1 MNETA
6 AGWRGIGSNPFIPDR
21 TRHPFG
27 SFPEPPMR
35 SLAAVIVRE
44 SPFLFRRSK
53 QPLTIVTKPAIN
65 GSFII
70 FFNGTLGG

>member
-1 MNETA
+1 MQPVTGRPET
-6 AGWRGIGSNPFIPDR
+6 G
-21 TRHPFG
+21 
-27 SFPEPPMR
+27 
-35 SLAAVIVRE
+35 LAAVIVRE

-53 QPLTIVTKPAIN
+53 QLLTIIMKAAVN